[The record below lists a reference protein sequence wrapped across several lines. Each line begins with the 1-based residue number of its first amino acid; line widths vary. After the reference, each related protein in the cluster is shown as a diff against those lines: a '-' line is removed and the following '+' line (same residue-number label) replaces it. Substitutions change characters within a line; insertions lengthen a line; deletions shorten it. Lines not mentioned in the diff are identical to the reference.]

1 MKKNII
7 HKALLNRL
15 ETIGIKP
22 NNIPMLI
29 KDISNSFFINPNAT
43 VFQVNEWL
51 HFLGWNDVELDDHTF
66 SLARESFQ
74 G

>member
-1 MKKNII
+1 MDTNII

-22 NNIPMLI
+22 NHIPMLI

-43 VFQVNEWL
+43 VLQINKWL
-51 HFLGWNDVELDDHTF
+51 HFLVWNDVELDYHTF